1 MRSICLLPR
10 CFVFALLLLIGLSAD
25 ADERPLDVARDKPN
39 ILFIIADDLGYS
51 DLGVTGSDY
60 YLTPNLD
67 KLASE
72 SLVFNAAYAN
82 CANCA
87 PTRAALMSGMYAP
100 RTGVYTVGT
109 SERGK
114 ASDRVL
120 IPTKNND
127 TLSADFVT
135 IAEVLKG
142 AGYTTA
148 HMGKWHLGEGETG
161 PEGQGFD
168 VNVGGGHNGHPKSFF
183 SPYRNVDIPDSPKGE
198 YLTDRLTRE
207 AADFIGKQKDADKPF
222 FLYLPLYTVHTPIQ
236 PEKARVA
243 AAEAREKGKH
253 HTKANYAAMVE
264 GMDFYIGRLLDALE
278 AHGVADNT
286 IVVFTSD
293 NGGHGGFTDQ
303 HPLRGSK
310 GMFYEGGIRVPL
322 FVKYPGVTKAGAT
335 FDEPVVLLDFFP
347 TFAEVGKGKLPDTQP
362 VDGVSLLPVMR
373 DADKSLGREAIFFH
387 FPAYLQG
394 YSGGEGAEAQRPP
407 WRATPCSAI
416 RMGDWKMIR
425 YYETGKIELFNLAKD
440 PGEQL
445 DLSII
450 EADKVEEM
458 FLKLMLWQ
466 RKTNAPVPSERNP
479 KYKSD

>member
-1 MRSICLLPR
+1 MRLIQLTSRCL
-10 CFVFALLLLIGLSAD
+10 VFALLLLLGFSAD
-25 ADERPLDVARDKPN
+25 ADDRPN
-39 ILFIIADDLGYS
+39 IVFIMADDLGYT

-72 SLVFNAAYAN
+72 SMVFNAAYAN

-100 RTGVYTVGT
+100 RTGVYTVGN
-109 SERGK
+109 SDRGK
-114 ASDRVL
+114 ASDRAL
-120 IPTKNND
+120 ISTKNND
-127 TLSADFVT
+127 TLSADIVT
-135 IAEVLKG
+135 IAEVLKE

-168 VNVGGGHNGHPKSFF
+168 VNIGGGHNGHPKSFF

-236 PEKARVA
+236 PNNPFLDKPIE
-243 AAEAREKGKH
+243 REQGEY
-253 HTKANYAAMVE
+253 HTNAKYAAMVE
-264 GMDFYIGRLLDALE
+264 GMDHYVGRVLNALKE
-278 AHGVADNT
+278 HGVADNT

-322 FVKYPGVTKAGAT
+322 IVKYPGVTKAGAM
-335 FDEPVVLLDFFP
+335 FDEPIVLLDFFP
-347 TFAEVGKGKLPDTQP
+347 TFAEAGKGKLPTTQP
-362 VDGVSLLPVMR
+362 IDGASLLPVLR
-373 DADKSLGREAIFFH
+373 DPDASLGRDAIYFH

-394 YSGGEGAEAQRPP
+394 YSGGEGAEAHRPP
-407 WRATPCSAI
+407 WRATPCGAI
-416 RMGDWKMIR
+416 RSGDWKLIK
-425 YYETGKIELFNLAKD
+425 YFETGEVELFNLAND
-440 PGEQL
+440 PGEEK
-445 DLSII
+445 DLSRI
-450 EADKVEEM
+450 EAVKAIELTALLKV
-458 FLKLMLWQ
+458 WQ
-466 RKTNAPVPSERNP
+466 KQTNAPVPTEKNPEYQSE
-479 KYKSD
+479 